1 MYQVNI
7 KIVDSDDKL
16 VDEYIIKRKSINSAA
31 RQSAL
36 NNKLLKSDLPK
47 YKSDHMFAC
56 AAIAVCLY
64 NKKGELV
71 YPEPKGDE
79 EDTCIEE
86 MYDNIDPDLF
96 DILSAA
102 YLEVNPL
109 TPTLTSKKKKS

>member
-1 MYQVNI
+1 MSQVSV
-7 KIVDSDDKL
+7 KIVDNYDKL
-16 VDEYIIKRKSINSAA
+16 VDEYIIKRKSINSSA
-31 RQSAL
+31 RQTAL
-36 NNKLLKSDLPK
+36 NNKLLKLDLPK

-56 AAIAVCLY
+56 SAIAVCLY
-64 NKKGELV
+64 NKNGELV

-79 EDTCIEE
+79 EDTCIDE
-86 MYDNIDPDLF
+86 MYETLDPDLF